1 MPGSLLAGLEA
12 LPMFAQSPLGRFI
25 EWKANA
31 LPVALP
37 LLAAIGVLI
46 APLRSWRRKRKL
58 RGLHCSGERSP
69 TAASARDASQARSQ
83 SYIGPIKSPGQLLV
97 GAASDRTPSFSVRTL
112 L

>member
-46 APLRSWRRKRKL
+46 APWRSWRRKRKL
-58 RGLHCSGERSP
+58 RAFI
-69 TAASARDASQARSQ
+69 AAAREAPPPR
-83 SYIGPIKSPGQLLV
+83 PRETLV
-97 GAASDRTPSFSVRTL
+97 RQGHNHI
-112 L
+112 